1 MDQVKKMNRIRASL
15 TGLALMANAVVP
27 LFPVMQAGAVST
39 SIKEKDITAEH
50 IVSAQH
56 FFLNNESNVKM
67 TIDTGMDMD
76 GSGAVDAFDLAI
88 MKKMFAEQEKESAA
102 FYDELHEMIQKYDG
116 SGAVSLDEAYSG
128 RVIVQAYGEYD
139 FSPYSPLE
147 VLEGPDHLY
156 FLQFG
161 SIEDTEKCLTA
172 LRRDDHIDYAELDT
186 QISLP
191 PSDEAAVASVMALE
205 EEDFYS
211 WGVTAIEADQ
221 YAEYLS
227 EYHDSSVIVAVVD
240 SGIGDH
246 PFFEGKIME
255 GYDFVNGDQIPNEE
269 QSHGTH
275 VAGTVLDCMR
285 GVDVKI
291 MPIKV
296 FGPGKKGSI
305 SHIVMGINYA
315 VKHGANVINLSL
327 GGDCSNA
334 MHAAIKNA
342 VQNGVTVIVSA
353 GNDAVNTVDYC
364 PAHLE
369 EAIVVSAIDSK
380 LEKYIWTNYGNSVD
394 VTAPGVAVY
403 NTAPN
408 GTFLTKTGT
417 SMSAPHISAAAAMI
431 KYANPKAEPAEIEQL
446 LKDISMDLGVKGR
459 DNYFGYGLP
468 QLSNLIPNNPDIV
481 PSITISETAVSLNAG
496 EKHMLTADTV
506 PSAQPL
512 TWTSSNEAVVS
523 VDGGVITAVSEGTAD
538 VTASFIYNSVSYA
551 AECTVTVIDLSN
563 DILMEGQCG
572 DEVYYSLDGN
582 GLLSITG
589 TGAMWNYTAQGFFE
603 LTQYVHGES
612 PFKNNAEIKA
622 VAVSEGVTS
631 LGDCAFVGCSQL
643 KEVALPD
650 SLTHI
655 ENYVFHSCTSLE
667 EINIPKNVVKI
678 GDKDY
683 VDDIRED
690 GVWGVRVSTAKVFA
704 ECTALKAVYV
714 DDANP
719 NFADDR
725 GTLISG
731 DRKTLLFIPL
741 GMNEYIMSDEL
752 TELADNCA
760 QNHPGLTEL
769 IVPDS
774 VVKIGREA
782 FRDCPNLANLK
793 LNPGLEV
800 IGAGAFRGIPIV
812 SLYIPNSVKTI
823 EYEVFDGC
831 TSLASIEFAKYGVE
845 PLVVQSRVFA
855 MTAVSKVVLP
865 ERLIGIDFAAF
876 RSCNNLEAI
885 ELPRY
890 DTVIA
895 DHEYALGTENTVIY
909 GYADSTAEKHAK
921 LFGKTFI
928 AYEEQVDIP
937 TSGELSETISWNYA
951 DGVLTISGEGVI
963 PKFEWT
969 SLGDNSILYTDEITP
984 WRIFRDEIKTIVIE
998 EGITHIP
1005 SGLFT
1010 HFYHLENI
1018 EFPDS
1023 LYWIDGYTFVS
1034 SGIKELV
1041 IPETVEYIGYWAF
1054 NYSED
1059 LEKVTIYNKNCE
1071 FEVGWNGNI
1080 FPESTTIYGYTGSTA
1095 EAYATQFNRSFVAID

>member
-1 MDQVKKMNRIRASL
+1 MKKMNRIRASL

-39 SIKEKDITAEH
+39 SIKEIDITAEH

-76 GSGAVDAFDLAI
+76 GSGTVDAFDLAI

-102 FYDELHEMIQKYDG
+102 FYDQLHEMTQKYDG
-116 SGAVSLDEAYSG
+116 SGGLSLDEEYSG

-172 LRRDDHIDYAELDT
+172 LRRDDHIDYAELDA

-191 PSDEAAVASVMALE
+191 PSDEAAAASVMALE

-246 PFFEGKIME
+246 PFFEGKIMD
-255 GYDFVNGDQIPNEE
+255 GYDFVNGDHIPNEE

-342 VQNGVTVIVSA
+342 VQKGVTVIVSA

-369 EAIVVSAIDSK
+369 DAIVVSAIDSK

-446 LKDISMDLGVKGR
+446 LKDISMDLGAKGR

-589 TGAMWNYTAQGFFE
+589 TGAMWDYSIPYIFE
-603 LTQYVHGES
+603 LTEHVHGES

-655 ENYVFHSCTSLE
+655 ENYVFYSCTSLE
-667 EINIPKNVVKI
+667 EINIPQNVEKI
-678 GDKDY
+678 GDEEY
-683 VDDIRED
+683 VLDPIDETSSH
-690 GVWGVRVSTAKVFA
+690 VFYTSPAKVFSN
-704 ECTALKAVYV
+704 CLRLKGVYV
-714 DDANP
+714 DDDNTH
-719 NFADDR
+719 FADDR
-725 GTLISG
+725 GTLITG
-731 DRKTLLFIPL
+731 DRRTLLFIPL

-760 QNHPGLTEL
+760 QNHRGLTEL
-769 IVPDS
+769 IVPNS
-774 VVKIGREA
+774 VISIGREA
-782 FRDCPNLANLK
+782 FKGCSNLK
-793 LNPGLEV
+793 NVQLNAGLEMIHESAFRETQINSIRIPSSV
-800 IGAGAFRGIPIV
+800 IEIGYGAFADCE
-812 SLYIPNSVKTI
+812 SLTKLT
-823 EYEVFDGC
+823 FD
-831 TSLASIEFAKYGVE
+831 KYGSE
-845 PLVVQSRVFA
+845 QLRLNDGVFA
-855 MTAVSKVVLP
+855 NTGITSVSIP
-865 ERLIGIDFAAF
+865 ERTIGI
-876 RSCNNLEAI
+876 AI
-885 ELPRY
+885 GVFQDCSDLVSVEIPRY
-890 DTVIA
+890 DMVIA
-895 DHEYALGTENTVIY
+895 DTVGTLGTTQTVVY
-909 GYADSTAEKHAK
+909 GYSGSTAEQHAALAGQQFVAFEK
-921 LFGKTFI
+921 QI
-928 AYEEQVDIP
+928 EIP
-937 TSGELSETISWNYA
+937 QSGALSETVFWDYKE
-951 DGVLTISGEGVI
+951 GVLTLSGTGEMPSFAWGPGHVTYV
-963 PKFEWT
+963 FF
-969 SLGDNSILYTDEITP
+969 TDEISP
-984 WRIFRDEIKTIVIE
+984 FWLYRNEIKTIVIG
-998 EGITHIP
+998 EGITTIAQD
-1005 SGLFT
+1005 SFT
-1010 HFYHLENI
+1010 HCYNLEKVEI
-1018 EFPDS
+1018 AGTVD
-1023 LYWIDGYTFVS
+1023 YIDMNSFGFT
-1034 SGIKELV
+1034 GLKELV
-1041 IPETVEYIGYWAF
+1041 IPETVSMISNAAF
-1054 NYSED
+1054 CYANN
-1059 LEKVTIYNKNCE
+1059 LEKITFYNKDCKMGD
-1071 FEVGWNGNI
+1071 VSSRSMI
-1080 FPESTTIYGYTGSTA
+1080 PESTTIYGYTGSTA